1 MTFFI
6 LNLSLDFSANLVELR
21 IEKVLTYTLNQILKR
36 RKRELTTYMVAKKQV
51 TTTYRQLK
59 FQIEK
64 TKELKLC
71 FSGNFVLV
79 DLELK

>member
-36 RKRELTTYMVAKKQV
+36 RKRELTNYMVAKKQV
-51 TTTYRQLK
+51 TTAYRQLK

-64 TKELKLC
+64 NKELKH
-71 FSGNFVLV
+71 
-79 DLELK
+79 

>member
-59 FQIEK
+59 FQTEK
-64 TKELKLC
+64 NKELKL
-71 FSGNFVLV
+71 
-79 DLELK
+79 

>member
-64 TKELKLC
+64 NKELKL
-71 FSGNFVLV
+71 
-79 DLELK
+79 